1 MGLYLLRRVAQSV
14 LVLIGITLAVFLLV
28 QLVPGNPA
36 RAVLG
41 PRATPQAVAALQ
53 QSLGLDRTLPAQYWT
68 FLTHALQLNFG
79 TSTTQ
84 QVPVASLIWPR
95 LGPTLLLTI
104 YATVISVIVAL
115 PLAIASARRRN
126 RVTDHAIRLV
136 TMITFAMP
144 SFWLGLVLIL
154 FAGVRLGLFPTS
166 GYGSGFLGHID
177 SLTLPAIA
185 IGLGLAPLILRTL
198 RGSLIESFDSDHV
211 EAARARGF
219 TETRVTLR
227 YALRN
232 SLVASVTVLAV
243 NVGWILG
250 TVVVIENVYAIP
262 GLGSL
267 LVTAVQNRDFPVVQG
282 VALVVA
288 AIVVIANL
296 MTDLGYSA
304 LDPRIR
310 VHGHG

>member
-1 MGLYLLRRVAQSV
+1 MGSYLLRRVAQSV

-41 PRATPQAVAALQ
+41 PRATPQAVAALE

-68 FLTHALQLNFG
+68 FLTRALHLNFG
-79 TSTTQ
+79 TSITQ
-84 QVPVASLIWPR
+84 QVPVARLIWPR
-95 LGPTLLLTI
+95 LGATLLLTI
-104 YATVISVIVAL
+104 YATVVSVLVAL

-126 RVTDHAIRLV
+126 RLTDHIIRLV
-136 TMITFAMP
+136 TMVTFAMP

-154 FAGVRLGLFPTS
+154 FAGVRLRLFPTS

-198 RGSLIESFDSDHV
+198 RGSLIEAFDSDHV